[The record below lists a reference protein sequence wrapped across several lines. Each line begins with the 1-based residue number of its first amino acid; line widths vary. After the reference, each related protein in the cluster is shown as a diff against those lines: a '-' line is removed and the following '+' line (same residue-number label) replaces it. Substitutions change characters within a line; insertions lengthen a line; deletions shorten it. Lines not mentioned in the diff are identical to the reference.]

1 MRPHVRTT
9 RYAGGVAMLT
19 ALTALTAVLASP
31 AHAGT
36 TGRGALPRGCSATA
50 DGVDCHFDVE
60 PGNYRVTAL
69 LGGTAAGSTYISAE
83 QRRTMLAETAT
94 DAGRVARRSFT
105 VNVRAAEGEPTGEAG
120 TPGLDL
126 RFRGTAPLLAGLRVT
141 PARHTPQILL
151 AGDSTVCDQ
160 LNDPYAGWGQ
170 ELPQLLREGVSVA
183 NYADGGESTVSFL
196 ANPLLFDAVESEVRR
211 GDLVLIQL
219 AHNDKTTTAEEYR
232 ANLAEMAE
240 RVIARGG
247 EPVFVTPIVRRRMQ
261 KDGTLDAVAQHVM
274 AANLPV
280 EMRALAAELGIPV
293 VDLTART
300 KELVEGLGIEA
311 SKDLYLTKVNGDNT
325 HTSVHGAKTFAGIVV
340 EELLTQGLVPAR
352 AVR

>member
-1 MRPHVRTT
+1 MRPQARTT
-9 RYAGGVAMLT
+9 RYTGGVAMLT

-31 AHAGT
+31 AHADS
-36 TGRGALPRGCSATA
+36 GRPHELPRACVATA
-50 DGVDCHFDVE
+50 DGVDCHFDLE
-60 PGNYRVTAL
+60 PGNYQVSVL
-69 LGGTAAGSTYISAE
+69 LGGATAGSTSISAE
-83 QRRTMLAETAT
+83 QRRTVLATTAT
-94 DAGRVARRSFT
+94 EPGRVVRESFT
-105 VNVRAAEGEPTGEAG
+105 VNVRAVEGEPTGDTG

-126 RFRGTAPLLAGLRVT
+126 RFRGSAPLPAGLRVT
-141 PARHTPQILL
+141 PARHARQILL

-160 LNDPYAGWGQ
+160 PRDPYTGWGQ
-170 ELPQLLREGVSVA
+170 ELPQLLRKGVSVA

-196 ANPLLFDAVESEVRR
+196 SNPLLFDAVESGVRR

-219 AHNDKTTTAEEYR
+219 AHNDKSTTAEDYR
-232 ANLAEMAE
+232 ANLTEMAE
-240 RVIARGG
+240 RVTARGG

-261 KDGTLDAVAQHVM
+261 KDGTLDEVAQHVM

-280 EMRALAAELGIPV
+280 EMRSLAAELGVPV

-325 HTSVHGAKTFAGIVV
+325 HTSVQGAKTFAGIVV
-340 EELLTQGLVPAR
+340 DELRGQGLVPAR
-352 AVR
+352 MVR